1 MAPRLSGWNFFSS
14 GAAGVSGAA
23 IALLLASTQSKSQSP
38 VLDAQAGA
46 PSAVS
51 VTIYRDPYRSSG
63 SLDLD
68 RLAGFALI
76 TETRVVHLQKG
87 ESRLRFEGVADGIE
101 PESAIVTGLD
111 DGIVEKNRDAAV
123 LSPSALVAAAV
134 GKSLLLT
141 RTNPKSGRV
150 ERLPGTVLSDAEGG
164 VIFKSDEGIEALRCS
179 GLPETLDFEGTQGL
193 RAHPTLSVRVRAQRE
208 LTAAAT
214 LSYLAHGFDWAAD
227 YTATLSADG
236 RSMDLGAW
244 VTLANGNGTGFPE
257 ARTQV
262 VAGRVNRESGEV
274 EPLDIGGPIVANCWP
289 RGSTSDSAMQL
300 QFALKSRE
308 AGELALPH
316 PAAAPAAASLAG
328 VMLTDQ
334 RVQQEQLGDLKLY
347 RIQEPTTVASRQS
360 KQVRLLDR
368 MAIPVATV
376 YGMDLPVDDN
386 PNGPGGALPASRYL
400 RTRNAEANQL
410 GIPLPS
416 GRVQVFAVHQ
426 GRRLLEHESKL
437 RDLAVDE
444 EVEID
449 LGPSPDVQ
457 VEATR
462 TGHSHRIEISN
473 ARAAAIAFELKLRL
487 PEGMRIVDAT
497 PSMRTK
503 NGRPIVALTI
513 AAHSVAVVRYRTSG
527 SS

>member
-1 MAPRLSGWNFFSS
+1 MAPRLSGWNLFSS
-14 GAAGVSGAA
+14 GATGASGAA

-38 VLDAQAGA
+38 VLDARAGA

-123 LSPSALVAAAV
+123 LSPTALVAAAV

-193 RAHPTLSVRVRAQRE
+193 RAHPALSVRVRAQRE
-208 LTAAAT
+208 LTAAVT

-334 RVQQEQLGDLKLY
+334 LVQQEQLGDLKLY

-368 MAIPVATV
+368 SAIPVTAV
-376 YGMDLPVDDN
+376 YGIELGDDRN
-386 PNGPGGALPASRYL
+386 SAGAIPASRFL
-400 RTRNAEANQL
+400 RTMNTEANHL

-416 GRVQVFAVHQ
+416 GHVQIFAIHQ
-426 GRRLLEHESKL
+426 GRRLLEHESNL
-437 RDLAVDE
+437 RDLAINE
-444 EVEID
+444 EAEID

-457 VEATR
+457 VKATG
-462 TGHSHRIEISN
+462 TGRSHRVEISN
-473 ARAAAIAFELKLRL
+473 ARAVPIGFELKLRL
-487 PEGMRIVDAT
+487 PEGLRIVDAA
-497 PSMRTK
+497 PFMGTK
-503 NGRPIVALTI
+503 NGRPIFNLKI
-513 AAHSVAVVRYRTSG
+513 AAHAVAVVRYRTSG
-527 SS
+527 PP

>member
-1 MAPRLSGWNFFSS
+1 MLARRSVSLVLAS
-14 GAAGVSGAA
+14 GAALAA
-23 IALLLASTQSKSQSP
+23 SLA
-38 VLDAQAGA
+38 DAQEAGA

-51 VTIYRDPYRSSG
+51 VTVYRDPYRFSG
-63 SLDLD
+63 SIDLD

-76 TETRVVHLQKG
+76 TETRTVHLQAG
-87 ESRLRFEGVADGIE
+87 EDWLRFESVADGIE

-111 DGIVEKNRDAAV
+111 DGVIEKNRDAAV

-134 GKSLLLT
+134 GKPVELT

-150 ERLPGTVLSDAEGG
+150 ERVSGTVLSDAEGG
-164 VIFKSDEGIEALRCS
+164 VVFRSRQGIEALRCS
-179 GLPETLDFEGTQGL
+179 GLPETLSFEGVQGL
-193 RAHPTLSVRVRAQRE
+193 RAHPTLSVRLRAHRE
-208 LTAAAT
+208 LTATVT

-227 YTATLSADG
+227 YTATLSPDG
-236 RSMDLGAW
+236 QSMDLGAW
-244 VTLANGNGTGFPE
+244 VTLANGNGVGFPG
-257 ARTQV
+257 ARTQM
-262 VAGRVNRESGEV
+262 VAGVVNRESGEV
-274 EPLDIGGPIVANCWP
+274 EPIDIGGPIIANCWP
-289 RGSTSDSAMQL
+289 RGTTSDIPMQMQFDL
-300 QFALKSRE
+300 QSQDFRE
-308 AGELALPH
+308 RAFMKAI
-316 PAAAPAAASLAG
+316 AAPAAAAVQEVAVSA
-328 VMLTDQ
+328 Q

-347 RIQEPTTVASRQS
+347 RIPEPTTVASRQS

-368 MAIPVATV
+368 TAIPVATV
-376 YGMDLPVDDN
+376 YGIDLAADED

-400 RTRNAEANQL
+400 RTRNTKANHL

-426 GRRLLEHESKL
+426 GRRLLEQESNL

-449 LGPSPDVQ
+449 LGPSPDIQ
-457 VEATR
+457 VAATR

-473 ARAAAIAFELKLRL
+473 ARAAAIQFELKLRL
-487 PEGMRIVDAT
+487 PQGLRIVDAT
-497 PSMRTK
+497 PSMGTK
-503 NGRPIVALTI
+503 NGRPIVTLTI

>member
-1 MAPRLSGWNFFSS
+1 MAPRLSGWNLFSS
-14 GAAGVSGAA
+14 GATGVSGAA

-38 VLDAQAGA
+38 VLDARAGV

-111 DGIVEKNRDAAV
+111 DAIVEKNRDAAV

-368 MAIPVATV
+368 SAIPVTAV
-376 YGMDLPVDDN
+376 YGIELGDDKN
-386 PNGPGGALPASRYL
+386 SAGAIPASRYI
-400 RTRNAEANQL
+400 RTMNIEANHL

-416 GRVQVFAVHQ
+416 GHVQIFAIHQ
-426 GRRLLEHESKL
+426 GRRLLEHESNL
-437 RDLAVDE
+437 RDLAINE
-444 EVEID
+444 EAEID

-457 VEATR
+457 VKATG
-462 TGHSHRIEISN
+462 TGRSHRVEISN
-473 ARAAAIAFELKLRL
+473 ARSVPIGFELKLRL
-487 PEGMRIVDAT
+487 PEGLRIVDAA
-497 PSMRTK
+497 PSMGTK
-503 NGRPIVALTI
+503 NGRPIVTLTI